1 MYLPNKTAYILVTN
15 CIFCVTDNNVLGCNT
30 IIYNPCKTKMKHF
43 PEQQVLIES
52 NDMQAH

>member
-15 CIFCVTDNNVLGCNT
+15 CIFCVIDNNVLGCNT
-30 IIYNPCKTKMKHF
+30 IIYDPCKTKMKHF

-52 NDMQAH
+52 NDMQTH